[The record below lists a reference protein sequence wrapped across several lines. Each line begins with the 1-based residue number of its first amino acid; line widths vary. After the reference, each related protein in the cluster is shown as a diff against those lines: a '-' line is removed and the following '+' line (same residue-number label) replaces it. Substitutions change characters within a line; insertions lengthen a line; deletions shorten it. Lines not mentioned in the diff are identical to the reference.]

1 MLLQNA
7 IWFIWRWLTMYFSLL
22 LLLYPSPRT
31 RSLSLENIN
40 GNKEISVQRDI
51 ILHKKVTG
59 DETAEIRCRPPTHL
73 EQKSQLKKQKK
84 HRGQHHS
91 NHKSEVIKKNLMEQL
106 FSFADVHHTIRYEN
120 KTVFQFSFSLYLYCQ
135 GCLDV
140 LLI

>member
-1 MLLQNA
+1 MALV
-7 IWFIWRWLTMYFSLL
+7 IWLTMYFSLL

-73 EQKSQLKKQKK
+73 EQKSQLKKQKNISRPAPQQPQK
-84 HRGQHHS
+84 RG
-91 NHKSEVIKKNLMEQL
+91 HKKKQNLMEQL
-106 FSFADVHHTIRYEN
+106 FSFVDVHHTIRYEN
-120 KTVFQFSFSLYLYCQ
+120 KTIFQFSFSLYLYCQ